1 MNEGVGSAD
10 RTPDLTFFWEE
21 IMSIIEMAKKYARLD
36 AVCVQHGL
44 TLTEYQILT
53 CAMDGQMTD
62 VEIRHELIVTHEQFD
77 QIVKRLRARD
87 LIGRRK
93 GVLIAGI
100 EGRSAYYDVPKMSA

>member
-1 MNEGVGSAD
+1 
-10 RTPDLTFFWEE
+10 
-21 IMSIIEMAKKYARLD
+21 MSIIEMAKKYARLD

-44 TLTEYQILT
+44 TFTEYQILT